1 MAREAEQL
9 FIALFIDENVDDK
22 LGPALRRYG
31 YVALTAREAEL
42 KGRKDEELL
51 EYAVQKKMAILSH
64 NIADFARLHERWL
77 AEGKE
82 HYGVILTSTTAF
94 RPLLKKVLEL
104 LDRFTAN
111 ELINQ
116 RKFI

>member
-1 MAREAEQL
+1 MAQQAERL
-9 FIALFIDENVDDK
+9 FITLLIDENVDDK

-31 YVALTAREAEL
+31 YIALTAREAEL
-42 KGRKDEELL
+42 KGRKDEDLL
-51 EYAVQKKMAILSH
+51 EYAAQNKMALLSH
-64 NIADFARLHERWL
+64 DIADFAKLHERWL

-82 HYGVILTSTTAF
+82 HYGIILTSTTEF

-104 LDRFTAN
+104 LDHFTAS